1 MNEQERREFDRLKL
15 RQAELLEQMTDLSRK
30 LDAFEQR
37 MVAAPAPAVPVPQR
51 QAPVA
56 TPIPAPVAV
65 PPPVPAYVPPVIVA
79 QSAPAPEIHAK
90 TARIFQPPPA
100 PRVPAPIAAS
110 AQTSTFKSPEPAKA
124 AAPAAKSQ
132 PVKNSSFEM
141 RLGTYWLVRIGIVML
156 LTSLVFFGNYAYR
169 NFIPHL
175 GAMGKVSLL
184 YLASGVL
191 LGIGAWL
198 GRKQDSMRNYAQVLL
213 AGGLAAVY
221 FTTYAAHHFAN
232 LQIIP
237 SATVDGVLLLAW
249 AGFIIWVADRKKSE
263 VLAIFALLLAYY
275 TSVITHAGLFTLYS
289 NLVLT
294 LAAVFFLVRNRWATV
309 SFAGLAATYISYAF
323 WRFFHAG
330 LWRWAE
336 PTEGLW
342 TGNCFLIGYWLLFT
356 AAVFLSRHEQFNG
369 GRRASFLSINNGAFF
384 SAFLLSMLQVHQG
397 GFWKFSL
404 IFGTVLV
411 GLAALAWRVLTG
423 DKLARNAYLTQGLL
437 LVTLGF
443 LTHLAGLKLSLV
455 LGVESVILLMIG
467 QQLKSRVMQ
476 AGSLITSALAVG
488 YAVVTIEPFDHN
500 GLITGSA
507 VGALMLWNAFS
518 IRGKITFDQSS
529 TQPRIL
535 FYTVLALAMWL
546 ATTWQNA
553 SGDWRGLAVAGESI
567 AILLAARPL
576 SNRVLVFGAY
586 VFAGIALSWETII
599 LGRQFVSVEISER
612 VGLLQGILLGVA
624 LLFNSLWEQR
634 LSPPANRQ
642 QFHPPVTFFS
652 ALGLLAWLLTTG
664 VFTPHEYLAPLLA
677 IEALA
682 LTAAFYPLRLKE
694 FALFGQLYLV
704 LAQALWL
711 YDSVSGQLASPWW
724 NPVIIIAATLLL
736 AAWWPR
742 QKSFV
747 IKQPVVLALQGLYA
761 LAIVGLLYAW
771 LQPQFAAPTWLA
783 LASLLAVLLTI
794 YAAVNRFWLL
804 AAAGQIFL
812 IVSAWEFCEQLWEGK
827 PDWDLSLVPIAALCA
842 LSFSAHQWFERRPEA
857 KVELRSPILGLSLV
871 YRVIALLMFLW
882 WVHKYIPTQ
891 EIIWVLALIGLL
903 LFLAA
908 GWRRNQELLI
918 FGAVFTLTGLA
929 ELALPWNGATAVY
942 WPNLLA
948 ILALLV
954 QQQIA
959 KRRPDNFPLPGEIH
973 VAAIALG
980 GLSLWLFVSRWI
992 LEQTTGFYL
1001 TAGWAVLALALF
1013 IVGMALRERVYRW
1026 LGLGVL
1032 ASALGRVVIFDVWK
1046 LETIYCIFCFFALGI
1061 VLLVL
1066 GFIYN
1071 KYQEKIKEWL

>member
-1 MNEQERREFDRLKL
+1 
-15 RQAELLEQMTDLSRK
+15 
-30 LDAFEQR
+30 
-37 MVAAPAPAVPVPQR
+37 
-51 QAPVA
+51 
-56 TPIPAPVAV
+56 
-65 PPPVPAYVPPVIVA
+65 
-79 QSAPAPEIHAK
+79 
-90 TARIFQPPPA
+90 
-100 PRVPAPIAAS
+100 
-110 AQTSTFKSPEPAKA
+110 
-124 AAPAAKSQ
+124 
-132 PVKNSSFEM
+132 
-141 RLGTYWLVRIGIVML
+141 
-156 LTSLVFFGNYAYR
+156 
-169 NFIPHL
+169 
-175 GAMGKVSLL
+175 
-184 YLASGVL
+184 
-191 LGIGAWL
+191 
-198 GRKQDSMRNYAQVLL
+198 MRNYAQVLL

-682 LTAAFYPLRLKE
+682 LTAAFVRSIISGPRPGALALRFRIRPARFSLVESGDHYCRHAVACRLVAASEILRYKTTRCPRVARPLRAGDCRP
-694 FALFGQLYLV
+694 ALRV
-704 LAQALWL
+704 APATIRRAHLARARQSARR
-711 YDSVSGQLASPWW
+711 
-724 NPVIIIAATLLL
+724 AAHHLCRRQPFL
-736 AAWWPR
+736 AACRRRANFSHR
-742 QKSFV
+742 QRV
-747 IKQPVVLALQGLYA
+747 GILR
-761 LAIVGLLYAW
+761 AIVG
-771 LQPQFAAPTWLA
+771 
-783 LASLLAVLLTI
+783 
-794 YAAVNRFWLL
+794 
-804 AAAGQIFL
+804 
-812 IVSAWEFCEQLWEGK
+812 GK
-827 PDWDLSLVPIAALCA
+827 TRLGFVAR
-842 LSFSAHQWFERRPEA
+842 AHRR
-857 KVELRSPILGLSLV
+857 
-871 YRVIALLMFLW
+871 
-882 WVHKYIPTQ
+882 
-891 EIIWVLALIGLL
+891 
-903 LFLAA
+903 
-908 GWRRNQELLI
+908 
-918 FGAVFTLTGLA
+918 
-929 ELALPWNGATAVY
+929 
-942 WPNLLA
+942 
-948 ILALLV
+948 
-954 QQQIA
+954 
-959 KRRPDNFPLPGEIH
+959 
-973 VAAIALG
+973 
-980 GLSLWLFVSRWI
+980 
-992 LEQTTGFYL
+992 
-1001 TAGWAVLALALF
+1001 
-1013 IVGMALRERVYRW
+1013 ALRAFLQRPPMV
-1026 LGLGVL
+1026 
-1032 ASALGRVVIFDVWK
+1032 
-1046 LETIYCIFCFFALGI
+1046 
-1061 VLLVL
+1061 
-1066 GFIYN
+1066 
-1071 KYQEKIKEWL
+1071 